1 MSEETAAMA
10 EDKPA
15 KEAPSHPSYLAMV
28 VEAIEE
34 LGDKKGSSRKAVS
47 KHVLA
52 KYPELVPEK
61 AAVRLKLAFRSG
73 IAKEKLVLA
82 KSKGKGAGSYKVAK
96 EEKKPAKKTEESN
109 EGDDEDEEAKKLAA
123 KKLKAKKLKAKQKT
137 KAAAAE
143 KGENTAAKAT
153 PKKTK
158 KPSAQKAITTP
169 KSDKKKAAKKSAK
182 SPAAKKTKKSA
193 EKSSKSPAAK
203 VKKPV
208 AKKAKKPS
216 VTE

>member
-15 KEAPSHPSYLAMV
+15 KEAPSHPSYLAMI

-61 AAVRLKLAFRSG
+61 AAGRLKLAFRSG

-96 EEKKPAKKTEESN
+96 EKKPAKKTEESN

-123 KKLKAKKLKAKQKT
+123 KKLKAKKLKAKKKA

-143 KGENTAAKAT
+143 KGEDTAAKAT
-153 PKKTK
+153 PK
-158 KPSAQKAITTP
+158 
-169 KSDKKKAAKKSAK
+169 
-182 SPAAKKTKKSA
+182 
-193 EKSSKSPAAK
+193 
-203 VKKPV
+203 
-208 AKKAKKPS
+208 
-216 VTE
+216 

>member
-1 MSEETAAMA
+1 MGDRVGLSTISPSLLTRMSERTVAMA

-15 KEAPSHPSYLAMV
+15 KEAPSHPSYLAMI

-96 EEKKPAKKTEESN
+96 EEKKPEKKTEESN

-123 KKLKAKKLKAKQKT
+123 KKLKAKKLKAKK
-137 KAAAAE
+137 KAKATAAE
-143 KGENTAAKAT
+143 KGEDTAAKAT
-153 PKKTK
+153 PKN
-158 KPSAQKAITTP
+158 QEAIRSEGHNHP
-169 KSDKKKAAKKSAK
+169 
-182 SPAAKKTKKSA
+182 
-193 EKSSKSPAAK
+193 
-203 VKKPV
+203 
-208 AKKAKKPS
+208 
-216 VTE
+216 